1 MAFLLVLISKNLW
14 SSKEYFADMGLVICS
29 YGVGNSLRAGESL
42 EVDIEPVED
51 VGGRLFLHH
60 PWPPVDCRLRIST
73 GLSIR
78 CSLFNKQI
86 TLICTEGAL
95 RLLTTYDNQSYPQS
109 LFNHLWLFLAIFD
122 NVLLFLAVSC

>member
-1 MAFLLVLISKNLW
+1 
-14 SSKEYFADMGLVICS
+14 MGLVICS

-60 PWPPVDCRLRIST
+60 PWPPVDCGLRIST
-73 GLSIR
+73 GSSIR

-86 TLICTEGAL
+86 ALIYWEAVLTPPLATCGLCIADFS
-95 RLLTTYDNQSYPQS
+95 RFQHLLLSFQDGDSTY
-109 LFNHLWLFLAIFD
+109 
-122 NVLLFLAVSC
+122 

>member
-1 MAFLLVLISKNLW
+1 MW
-14 SSKEYFADMGLVICS
+14 LVICS

-60 PWPPVDCRLRIST
+60 PRPPVDCGLRIST
-73 GLSIR
+73 GSSIR

-86 TLICTEGAL
+86 ALIYWETVLTPPLATC
-95 RLLTTYDNQSYPQS
+95 RLWIADFNRFEHQVFSFQHGDSTY
-109 LFNHLWLFLAIFD
+109 
-122 NVLLFLAVSC
+122 

>member
-1 MAFLLVLISKNLW
+1 MW
-14 SSKEYFADMGLVICS
+14 LVICS

-60 PWPPVDCRLRIST
+60 PWPPVDCGLRIST
-73 GLSIR
+73 GSSIR

-86 TLICTEGAL
+86 ALIYWEAV
-95 RLLTTYDNQSYPQS
+95 LTPRVDCVLQISAGSSICCSLSFQHGDSTY
-109 LFNHLWLFLAIFD
+109 
-122 NVLLFLAVSC
+122 